1 MTHGHKTRYPSLVLG
16 NEGGLGG
23 EGRSNTLSY
32 NQFGRGIPSSNNLR
46 GLYDGMFNS
55 DPQLQKGQRSRLAS
69 DKRRL
74 DRVLESYREM
84 KRKLGRDDSQKLE
97 RYMQAL
103 REVEREIERMERWT
117 GNDVSPGCTSSAR
130 EPAFGRAGTRTGR
143 RVRKGRG

>member
-1 MTHGHKTRYPSLVLG
+1 MAMKEVWAGKGDRTRYLTINSVVAFLPQTTCVDCMTECSIPIRNSKKG
-16 NEGGLGG
+16 NVRDWHPTSVG
-23 EGRSNTLSY
+23 SIA
-32 NQFGRGIPSSNNLR
+32 FW
-46 GLYDGMFNS
+46 
-55 DPQLQKGQRSRLAS
+55 
-69 DKRRL
+69 
-74 DRVLESYREM
+74 ESYREM

>member
-23 EGRSNTLSY
+23 EGRSSTLSY

-55 DPQLQKGQRSRLAS
+55 DPQLPKGQRSRLAS

-74 DRVLESYREM
+74 DRVLESYRDL

-97 RYMQAL
+97 QYMQAM
-103 REVEREIERMERWT
+103 RDVEQEIQRMERWMAT
-117 GNDVSPGCTSSAR
+117 PNPKVSKDDLVLNASVQD
-130 EPAFGRAGTRTGR
+130 PAATRCRA
-143 RVRKGRG
+143 